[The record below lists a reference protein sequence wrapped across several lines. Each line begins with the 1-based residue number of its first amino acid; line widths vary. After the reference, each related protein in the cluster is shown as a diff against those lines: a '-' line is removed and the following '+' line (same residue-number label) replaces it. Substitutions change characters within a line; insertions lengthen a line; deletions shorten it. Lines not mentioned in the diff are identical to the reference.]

1 MKAFDEDGDGEL
13 NEGEFGSWF
22 SGDGRLDLAWRKSL
36 FDAIAADGSG
46 AMSREEYRA
55 ALDLWDFTAGALF
68 SDVTRFISVMGVLNS
83 MLALR
88 EGLMSAYA
96 PWKVPIITFW
106 KMPSHLSSQIS
117 LHH

>member
-22 SGDGRLDLAWRKSL
+22 SGDGRFDLAWRKSL
-36 FDAIAADGSG
+36 FDAIDADGSG

-68 SDVTRFISVMGVLNS
+68 SDVTRFISDGSFEFNVGSKVS
-83 MLALR
+83 
-88 EGLMSAYA
+88 GLMSANA
-96 PWKVPIITFW
+96 
-106 KMPSHLSSQIS
+106 L
-117 LHH
+117 

>member
-22 SGDGRLDLAWRKSL
+22 SGDGRFDLAWKKSL
-36 FDAIAADGSG
+36 FDALDADGSG
-46 AMSREEYRA
+46 AMSREEYHA

-68 SDVTRFISVMGVLNS
+68 SDVTRFISVMGALNS

-88 EGLMSAYA
+88 FQVLMSANA
-96 PWKVPIITFW
+96 P
-106 KMPSHLSSQIS
+106 
-117 LHH
+117 